1 MQLLLLLL
9 AGLFATL
16 TSACGFP
23 FNNNRLTNSSLV
35 DDFIADLEVSGQL
48 GDNGGQGWMSV
59 INHRIPDKTVWPDQ
73 GPENDPYVWIDYC
86 YATDKD
92 YDALHDVVEAA
103 AKEWMTKLGKG
114 KDNGH
119 RFAGFRHYYYDDD
132 EEGFYPR
139 CDEDDEWNEF
149 VPEGTLL
156 IKESWDESA
165 SATIGFIPETHS
177 GDDHVNFDC
186 SKLEGYETAKKKV
199 ETEPAWK
206 GKTIEDVCGSN
217 WLGYMHGLHFA
228 TPTAYCTDMGLA
240 KDKTTPLAQYS
251 ETAYDFDSIMHYPSR
266 AHAANQRGA
275 VNELPLVR
283 WKNGRP
289 SDGSGPNDGNAQII
303 QWPTAIS
310 DGDKRGVQHY
320 YPYVGPTENEQDQGV
335 QDVGVWG

>member
-59 INHRIPDKTVWPDQ
+59 INDRIPDRTVWPDL

-86 YATDKD
+86 YATEKD
-92 YDALHDVVEAA
+92 YNELHDVVEDA

-119 RFAGFRHYYYDDD
+119 RFAGFRHYYY
-132 EEGFYPR
+132 EGVYPR
-139 CDEDDEWNEF
+139 CDKDDEWNELQ
-149 VPEGTLL
+149 LL
-156 IKESWDESA
+156 DSSQR
-165 SATIGFIPETHS
+165 HR
-177 GDDHVNFDC
+177 DDHVNFDC
-186 SKLEGYETAKKKV
+186 SKLYGYETAKKKV
-199 ETEPAWK
+199 ETEPAWE

-228 TPTAYCTDMGLA
+228 APTAYCTDMGLA
-240 KDKTTPLAQYS
+240 KDDRTPLAQYS
-251 ETAYDFDSIMHYPSR
+251 DTTYNYDSIMHYYSQ
-266 AHAANQRGA
+266 AFAANQRGA

-289 SDGSGPNDGNAQII
+289 SDGSGPNDENAQII
-303 QWPTAIS
+303 PTWSVIS
-310 DGDKRGVQHY
+310 DGDKSGVQHY
-320 YPYVGPTENEQDQGV
+320 YPYAGPTENEQDQGV